1 MKANIKDI
9 VTVVQLDDIHQVMFQ
24 AHSIETFIVD
34 PITHWIIVQDRSNL
48 DIWKEKLQ
56 DLYKRHQLKIIPTLL
71 PVSED
76 NRDDGSRDGYRNQM
90 ILKLMS
96 VNLFDSE
103 RYIVLDSKNFFIKE
117 QSLNDWP
124 TLDGRPVIERVDHET
139 LFRQQWLDA
148 VADYLGINRVKYG
161 YEILTPFVM
170 TSDIAKK
177 CCEYDLIL
185 LFNEMAKKY
194 RYWESEFLFYSMI
207 AYNFFGKLSKQ
218 EESVAS
224 DYSRADTYYLTTI
237 DIDKDKL
244 NEIIDRPM
252 NLAIG
257 LHRDVVAKL
266 TDENKKLLTEWF
278 VSKGLDQTI
287 SKLSLEKY
295 Q

>member
-9 VTVVQLDDIHQVMFQ
+9 VTVVQLDDLNQVIFQ

-34 PITHWIIVQDRSNL
+34 PVTHWIIVQDRSDL

-56 DLYKRHQLKIIPTLL
+56 DLYIRHQLKIIPTLL
-71 PVSED
+71 PDSED
-76 NRDDGSRDGYRNQM
+76 NRDDRSRDGYRNQM
-90 ILKLMS
+90 ILKLMA

-103 RYIVLDSKNFFIKE
+103 RYIVLDSKNFFIKK

-139 LFRQQWLDA
+139 IFRKHWLDS
-148 VADYLGINRVKYG
+148 VTDHLGIKRVKYG

-170 TSDIAKK
+170 TSEIAKK

-185 LFNEMAKKY
+185 LFNEMIKPHGHQ
-194 RYWESEFLFYSMI
+194 ESEFLFYSMI
-207 AYNFFGKLSKQ
+207 AYNFFEKLSIQ
-218 EESVAS
+218 EESVVS
-224 DYSRADTYYLTTI
+224 DYSESDTYYLKTI
-237 DIDKDKL
+237 DIDKTSL
-244 NEIIDRPM
+244 EEIYTRPM
-252 NLAIG
+252 NRAMGI
-257 LHRDVVAKL
+257 HRDVVAEL
-266 TDENKKLLTEWF
+266 TDKNKKILTEWF
-278 VSKGLDQTI
+278 VGIGLDQTV